1 MTEFEG
7 VLAYQVRSM
16 LDGIATD
23 LQIRCEAT
31 LDEARRRARELLA
44 ETRRKARERVA
55 QAVAE
60 ERLLMAQSLDKTA
73 AALASRQRRRQQ
85 AVDVDRLERGRAL
98 LNEALRLR
106 WQDPDKRRA
115 WVRAVIEDA
124 YAILPA
130 GNWHIHYP
138 KEIEEAWLTDL
149 VQQAA
154 VKSAAA
160 TTGDGPDHDS
170 SNQDGPM
177 PGASPG
183 FQAVDD
189 VEGGLRI
196 LRGSACLEMTIA
208 GLMARADELSS
219 ELLAEIYAQDTPPAA
234 ERKHG

>member
-1 MTEFEG
+1 
-7 VLAYQVRSM
+7 
-16 LDGIATD
+16 
-23 LQIRCEAT
+23 
-31 LDEARRRARELLA
+31 
-44 ETRRKARERVA
+44 
-55 QAVAE
+55 
-60 ERLLMAQSLDKTA
+60 QSLDKTA

-138 KEIEEAWLTDL
+138 KEIEETWLADL

-154 VKSAAA
+154 EKSAAA
-160 TTGDGPDHDS
+160 TTGDGSD
-170 SNQDGPM
+170 QDGPM

-219 ELLAEIYAQDTPPAA
+219 KLLAEIYAQDTPPAA

>member
-16 LDGIATD
+16 LDGIAQD
-23 LQIRCEAT
+23 LQARRKAT
-31 LDEARRRARELLA
+31 LEDASKRARELLA
-44 ETRRKARERVA
+44 ETRHKARERVA

-85 AVDVDRLERGRAL
+85 AVDVERLERGRKL
-98 LNEALRLR
+98 LSEALRLR
-106 WQDPDKRRA
+106 WQDPVKRRE

-124 YAILPA
+124 HVILPP

-138 KEIEEAWLTDL
+138 KDVDEAELADL
-149 VQQAA
+149 VEQAA
-154 VKSAAA
+154 ARRAPSSAE
-160 TTGDGPDHDS
+160 DDS
-170 SNQDGPM
+170 DEAGLI
-177 PGASPG
+177 PGASPTLK
-183 FQAVDD
+183 AVDD

-208 GLMARADELSS
+208 GMMARADELSS
-219 ELLAEIYAQDTPPAA
+219 ELLAEIYDQEAASAA